1 MSKKAA
7 GTGIMRLLFGLGK
20 KEMKVIPYNQMTSE
34 QFDQLDSFLGKVG
47 FAVASDSIK
56 LTRKQSEYVID
67 QIRQLDL
74 YREKIM
80 SSKKPDF
87 TEFIPRDKLGVP
99 ERNPDIDKVNK
110 MKKVEPEF
118 KGFKPKVI
126 EGGKNKTKPGSKIDY
141 NKMSEFLGVKLR
153 GDETFDELL
162 EIEKRMKDKDPEKF
176 AGGGVPGLIAKL
188 RAKFGKKAITTAD
201 KIDRPAR
208 AKLADEFK
216 AFEKRNRQL
225 TDEDIEDYELEL
237 GDAETWYES
246 GMTVADAEKLVENR
260 KAYEAQML
268 VDYKA
273 GRLDPKRGEPGR
285 REYLERKLQEA
296 EMTGDSR
303 LIDPDELDELTD
315 IEFKERT
322 MNAEGGIATMFKPKR
337 EEFIF
342 GGGVGLKGYLKML
355 AEGRKTKAGN
365 PMKGSD
371 TLKYSN
377 PKSQVPKFAKQ
388 FVSDRDKAEM
398 KRLRI
403 AQLEN
408 VLEGLKSDRQFLAS
422 YEKMADLFPEVN
434 KLSYNMLE
442 DLLPAKHKERFKGLT
457 TEMLDKEI
465 LQVENVL
472 KNLKVGKDKRSLNAD
487 GGRIGFD
494 KGGIFGSGSAPSDVI
509 DSDLLDIG
517 FDNLTLDEIRDI
529 LNSIGVDKKAEG
541 GLATMF
547 RPKLKDGGPPNPG
560 RRTFLKLMAG
570 LASIPVVGKLFKPAA
585 TVSKVV
591 PLKNTTTTMPDWF
604 PSFVDKMVTR
614 NVGNKIDADI
624 TLFRDDN
631 LPDVELYKYDDGR
644 IEVQGKNGYDAEY
657 DINYTPPGVEVLDYQ
672 TGKTVKTKGDF
683 EANDTVYRMTD
694 PDGGFDADG
703 EIVDSVDDILGGS
716 STKLEGYA
724 KGTNKEKY
732 TIGQRRIDE
741 AEAIGDRADDV
752 TPYKDMDPTDFAD
765 PDEFAKGGLA
775 TMFKKK

>member
-1 MSKKAA
+1 MSKKSI
-7 GTGIMRLLFGLGK
+7 GTGITRLLFGLGK
-20 KEMKVIPYNQMTSE
+20 KEMKVIPYNEMTPE
-34 QFDQLDSFLGKVG
+34 QFEQLDRFLGKVG
-47 FAVASDSIK
+47 FAVANDTVS
-56 LTRKQSEYVID
+56 LTKQQSEYILD
-67 QIRQLDL
+67 QVRQLDL
-74 YREKIM
+74 YRKNM
-80 SSKKPDF
+80 MRDPDLV
-87 TEFIPRDKLGVP
+87 RVDK
-99 ERNPDIDKVNK
+99 
-110 MKKVEPEF
+110 MTKVEPEF
-118 KGFKPKVI
+118 KGFEPRVI
-126 EGGKNKTKPGSKIDY
+126 EGGKGKTKPGSKIDY
-141 NKMSEFLGVKLR
+141 NKMEEFLGVKLR

-176 AGGGVPGLIAKL
+176 AGGGVAGLLAKL

-208 AKLADEFK
+208 AKLLDEFK

-246 GMTVADAEKLVENR
+246 GMTVADAEKLVADR
-260 KAYEAQML
+260 KAYEAKML
-268 VDYKA
+268 IDYKA
-273 GRLDPKRGEPGR
+273 GRLDPKPGEPGR

-296 EMTGDSR
+296 QMSGDRR

-322 MNAEGGIATMFKPKR
+322 MNAEGGIATMFRPKR
-337 EEFIF
+337 EKFIF

-355 AEGRKTKAGN
+355 AEGRKTKQGKAF
-365 PMKGSD
+365 KGSD
-371 TLKYSN
+371 VLKYGN

-388 FVSDRDKAEM
+388 FISDKDKAEM

-408 VLEGLKSDRQFLAS
+408 VLEGLKSDRQFLES
-422 YEKMADLFPEVN
+422 YEKMAKIFPEVN
-434 KLSYNMLE
+434 KLSYDMLE
-442 DLLPAKHKERFKGLT
+442 ELLPAQHKKRFKGIT

-494 KGGIFGSGSAPSDVI
+494 KGGIFGTGSAPSDVV

-547 RPKLKDGGPPNPG
+547 RPKLKNGGPPNPG

-585 TVSKVV
+585 KVSSVV

-604 PSFVDKMVTR
+604 PSFVDKIVTR
-614 NVGNKIDADI
+614 NVGNKIDADLTVFKDKDLPGI
-624 TLFRDDN
+624 T
-631 LPDVELYKYDDGR
+631 VTKHDDGR
-644 IEVQGKNGYDAEY
+644 INVTGQNEY
-657 DINYTPPGVEVLDYQ
+657 YADYEIDYTPPGYELVDEK
-672 TGKTVKTKGDF
+672 TGQAVKTKGEF
-683 EANDTVYRMTD
+683 EAV
-694 PDGGFDADG
+694 DADPIPDYDGSIADYEPRVLDDVDEVMSSDVRRMEAYTTGKNEKDIPIKSG
-703 EIVDSVDDILGGS
+703 EGKVIENEV
-716 STKLEGYA
+716 
-724 KGTNKEKY
+724 
-732 TIGQRRIDE
+732 
-741 AEAIGDRADDV
+741 RADQA
-752 TPYKDMDPTDFAD
+752 AD
-765 PDEFAKGGLA
+765 YARENYDGPEDFAKGGLA
-775 TMFKKK
+775 TMFRKK